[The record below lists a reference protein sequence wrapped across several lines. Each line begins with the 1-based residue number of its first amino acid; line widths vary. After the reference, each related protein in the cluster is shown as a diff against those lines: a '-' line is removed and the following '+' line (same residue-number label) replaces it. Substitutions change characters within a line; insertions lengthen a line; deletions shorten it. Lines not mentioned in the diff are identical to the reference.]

1 MTLLAPT
8 LQSFFTTRMTS
19 QFGASPHT
27 VTAYRDTWRLLLT
40 YLADSTGT
48 RPQNLDLATV
58 NAEQV
63 SGFLTHLEVVRGNA
77 VSTRNARLAAIHA
90 FFGYAA
96 YRHPEHAATISQV
109 MAIPAKRHH
118 RTDLTYLTPPEVT
131 ALLASPDQATRAGRR
146 DHALIQLAVTTG
158 LRVSE
163 LTGLRPE
170 DLHLGAA
177 AHVVCRGKGRKNR
190 VTPMDPQ
197 TVAVLRT
204 YTATLP
210 AGTPFVFPTSTGT
223 RMSRDA
229 VAARLTQHAATA
241 ATTCPTMT
249 GKTITP
255 HVLRHSAAMRLLAAG
270 IDSTV
275 IALWLGHES
284 IDTTRIY
291 LHADMK
297 IKEAAMNRT
306 TPTGAQP
313 GRYVATDDA
322 LLAFLHSL

>member
-1 MTLLAPT
+1 MTLLGPT
-8 LQSFFTTRMTS
+8 LQAFFTERMAS

-40 YLADSTGT
+40 YLADATGT
-48 RPQNLDLATV
+48 PPQNLDLAVVT
-58 NAEQV
+58 AEQV
-63 SGFLTHLEVVRGNA
+63 NGFLTHLEVVRGNA

-96 YRHPEHAATISQV
+96 YRHPEHATTIGQV

-131 ALLASPDQATRAGRR
+131 ALLAAPDQTTHAGRR
-146 DHALIQLAVTTG
+146 DHALLQVAVTAG

-163 LTGLRPE
+163 LTALRLE

-177 AHVVCRGKGRKNR
+177 AHVVCRGKGRKN
-190 VTPMDPQ
+190 VTPLDAP
-197 TVAVLRT
+197 TVAVLRA
-204 YTATLP
+204 YTAGLP
-210 AGTPFVFPTSTGT
+210 AGTDIVFPTRT
-223 RMSRDA
+223 RDPHEPRRRRGPPHR
-229 VAARLTQHAATA
+229 ARRRRQHHL
-241 ATTCPTMT
+241 
-249 GKTITP
+249 P
-255 HVLRHSAAMRLLAAG
+255 HPGRQTDHSVLRHSAAMRLLAAG

-297 IKEAAMNRT
+297 IKQRAMDRT
-306 TPTGAQP
+306 APTGTQP
-313 GRYVATDDA
+313 GRYVATHDK
-322 LLAFLHSL
+322 LLAFLQSL

>member
-1 MTLLAPT
+1 VTLLAPT
-8 LQSFFTTRMTS
+8 LQAFFTTRMTS

-27 VTAYRDTWRLLLT
+27 VAAYRDTWRLLLT
-40 YLADSTGT
+40 YLADATGT
-48 RPQNLDLATV
+48 PPENLDLAALTPD
-58 NAEQV
+58 QV

-131 ALLASPDQATRAGRR
+131 ALLAAPDQTTRAGRR
-146 DHALIQLAVTTG
+146 DHALLQLAVTAG

-163 LTGLRPE
+163 LTSLNLE
-170 DLHLGAA
+170 DLHLGAG

-190 VTPMDPQ
+190 VTPLDAQ
-197 TVAVLRT
+197 TAAILRAYIAVL
-204 YTATLP
+204 P
-210 AGTPFVFPTSTGT
+210 PGTSIVFPTRTGT

-229 VAARLTQHAATA
+229 VAARLTEHAATA
-241 ATTCPTMT
+241 GTVCTTMAS
-249 GKTITP
+249 KRITP

-284 IDTTRIY
+284 VDTTRIY

-297 IKEAAMNRT
+297 IKERAMDRT
-306 TPTGAQP
+306 APTGAQP
-313 GRYVATDDA
+313 GRYIVTNDK
-322 LLAFLHSL
+322 LLTFLQSL

>member
-8 LQSFFTTRMTS
+8 LEAFFTTRMTS

-27 VTAYRDTWRLLLT
+27 VAAYRDTWRLLLT
-40 YLADSTGT
+40 YLADATGT
-48 RPQNLDLATV
+48 PPQNLDLAAVT
-58 NAEQV
+58 AEQV
-63 SGFLTHLEVVRGNA
+63 SGFLTHLEVERGNA
-77 VSTRNARLAAIHA
+77 VATRNARLAAIHA
-90 FFGYAA
+90 LFGYAA

-118 RTDLTYLTPPEVT
+118 RTDLIYLTPPEVT
-131 ALLASPDQATRAGRR
+131 ALLAAPDQATRAGRR
-146 DHALIQLAVTTG
+146 DHALLQLAVTAG

-163 LTGLRPE
+163 LTGLRPQ
-170 DLHLGAA
+170 DLHLGTG

-190 VTPMDPQ
+190 VTPLDAQ
-197 TVAVLRT
+197 TIAVLRA
-204 YTATLP
+204 YTVALP
-210 AGTPFVFPTSTGT
+210 AGTAFVFPTRTGT

-241 ATTCPTMT
+241 GTLCATMAS
-249 GKTITP
+249 KRITP
-255 HVLRHSAAMRLLAAG
+255 HVLRHTAAMRLLAAG

-297 IKEAAMNRT
+297 IKERAMNRT
-306 TPTGAQP
+306 APTGAQP
-313 GRYVATDDA
+313 GCYIATDDK
-322 LLAFLHSL
+322 LLAFLQSL